1 MNWTSLVESYLLER
15 RQLGYSLVSEGHYL
29 QNFAQFAERQRVT
42 SLTVALALGWA
53 NLAPSG
59 SDIAIARRFS
69 LLRPFSRYL
78 SCRGY
83 DSVLLPTHFI
93 GPTHRRLPPFIF
105 HDSDIIRLMSASDKL
120 IPLNGLRP
128 DTIKTLIGLLAAS
141 GLRPGEAVRLQTEDV
156 NLKKGE
162 LTILNSKGWKQRVI
176 PISPTATVALQAY
189 FQRREALNPLSLTGF
204 FFEFDNCQPLNIRSA
219 DYAFKVIRKAI
230 GLPVKL
236 NGQRP
241 RLYDLRHTFVCRRV
255 IDWYRTGENIN
266 NRIAQ
271 LSHYLGHKKVSDTYW
286 YITAI
291 PELMACAANK
301 VKEIDMSGGSL

>member
-1 MNWTSLVESYLLER
+1 MNGITLVESYLLER
-15 RQLGYSLVSEGHYL
+15 RQLGYSLISEGHYL
-29 QNFAQFAERQRVT
+29 QNFALFTERERATTLSV
-42 SLTVALALGWA
+42 SLALRWA

-69 LLRPFSRYL
+69 ILRPFSRYL

-83 DSVLLPTHFI
+83 DSVLLPTHFV
-93 GPTHRRLPPFIF
+93 GPTHRRLSPFIF
-105 HDSDIIRLMSASDKL
+105 HDSDIVRLMAASDKL

-128 DTIKTLIGLLAAS
+128 DTIKTLVGLLVAS
-141 GLRPGEAVRLQTEDV
+141 ELRPGEAVRLQTEDV
-156 NLKKGE
+156 NLNKGV

-176 PISPTATVALQAY
+176 PISPTTKMALQAY
-189 FQRREALNPLSLTGF
+189 SERRKALNPLSQTGF
-204 FFEFDNCQPLNIRSA
+204 FFEFDNCQPLNINSA

-236 NGQRP
+236 NGQQP

-266 NRIAQ
+266 NHIAQ

-301 VKEIDMSGGSL
+301 VKEIDTSGGTL